1 MIPVIDIDGYPTEE
15 TVEFL
20 SNYKNF
26 IDAKEAI
33 GFAMSALEQM
43 GYATIKKENNYIYIA
58 TGGWSGCE
66 DIIRAMKKNIWFSHL
81 LIASLSG
88 GGYYYANPFIW
99 PVAPKSHDFKVTVTY
114 KNE

>member
-26 IDAKEAI
+26 FDAKDAI
-33 GFAMSALEQM
+33 GFATSALEQM
-43 GYATIKKENNYIYIA
+43 GYATIKRENNYIYIA

-66 DIIRAMKKNIWFSHL
+66 DIVRAMKSNVWFSHL

-88 GGYYYANPFIW
+88 GGYYYADPSIDDL
-99 PVAPKSHDFKVTVTY
+99 KTYDFKVTVTY
-114 KNE
+114 RND